1 MYGEEPTSTEPA
13 KLLQIS
19 RWPTTLALIVGA
31 ALWLWAA
38 HALWASTELPSL
50 DIPQLDPNRFFSDS
64 FLDRSADYERFLAI
78 VGVLASVTLVAV
90 LAVYARRGGQ
100 LVRESAAGRVGTGM
114 LLAML
119 GFAVVWLVEVP
130 FGLAA
135 LWWERRHDVSHQGY
149 LDWLLESFLSLGSV
163 FVFVCAAVAI
173 AMGLAGVMRRWWW
186 LAAAPVFV
194 ALALLFTFLSPYL
207 IPNTSPARSATL
219 QAEARALERIE
230 GTDKARLEI
239 QDADRFTTAPN
250 AVSTGLGPT
259 RTVIL
264 WDTLLHGGFSHAQIR
279 FVMAHEVAH
288 LAHEDPLKQV
298 GWLALFLVPALGLI
312 ALFTRRRGGLAE
324 PDAVPV
330 ALLVLVVLQLVAA
343 PALNV
348 VTRRQEAAADWA
360 ALEATRDPAAGR
372 EVMRRL
378 ATESLSNPD
387 PPRWIYGIYEDHP
400 TIMQRIEMAKAW
412 EARQKNVDSGR
423 PRSSHGRGAQTE
435 LP

>member
-1 MYGEEPTSTEPA
+1 MHGEEPAAAKPA
-13 KLLQIS
+13 KLFQRLS
-19 RWPTTLALIVGA
+19 WPALLALIAGA

-50 DIPQLDPNRFFSDS
+50 HLPQLDPSRFFSSS
-64 FLDRSADYERFLAI
+64 FLDRSAAYERFLAI
-78 VGVLASVTLVAV
+78 EGVLASVTLVVV
-90 LAVYARRGGQ
+90 LAVYARRGPR

-119 GFAVVWLVEVP
+119 GFAVVWLAEAP

-135 LWWERRHDVSHQGY
+135 LWWERRHDVSQQGY
-149 LDWLLESFLSLGSV
+149 LEWLLESFLSLGSV

-173 AMGLAGVMRRWWW
+173 AMGLAGVLRRWWW

-207 IPNTSPARSATL
+207 IPNTSPAESPTL
-219 QAEARALERIE
+219 RAEARALERVE
-230 GTDKARLEI
+230 GTDEARLEI
-239 QDADRFTTAPN
+239 EDVHRFTTAPN
-250 AVSTGLGPT
+250 AMSTGLGPT

-264 WDTLLHGGFSHAQIR
+264 WDTLLHGGFSRPQIR

-288 LAHEDPLKQV
+288 LAHRDPLKQV
-298 GWLALFLVPALGLI
+298 GWLALFLVPGLGLI
-312 ALFTRRRGGLAE
+312 AFFTRRRGGLAQPE
-324 PDAVPV
+324 AVPV
-330 ALLVLVVLQLVAA
+330 ALLVLVVAQLVVA

-360 ALEATRDPAAGR
+360 ALEATHDPAAGR

-378 ATESLSNPD
+378 AIESRSDPD
-387 PPRWIYGIYEDHP
+387 PPGWIYGLYEDHP
-400 TIMQRIEMAKAW
+400 TIMQRIEMADAW
-412 EARQKNVDSGR
+412 EARH
-423 PRSSHGRGAQTE
+423 P
-435 LP
+435 